1 MMTIDMI
8 LRFDMVTT
16 MEKVLNLHLSCL
28 HEYESLYNQ
37 FLTYFQIAKQFQ
49 NIFDDYSN
57 FIGVPLLW
65 ILVSEYYNPNNKYD
79 YDEHPKHQVRPNM
92 PGSSACSWRSQSTS
106 FSSKQ
111 VGVNNV
117 MIMILMIILII
128 IGMVMLVMIEGNDD
142 DGNVDD
148 N

>member
-1 MMTIDMI
+1 MKTIDMI

-65 ILVSEYYNPNNKYD
+65 ILVSDMN
-79 YDEHPKHQVRPNM
+79 
-92 PGSSACSWRSQSTS
+92 
-106 FSSKQ
+106 
-111 VGVNNV
+111 
-117 MIMILMIILII
+117 II
-128 IGMVMLVMIEGNDD
+128 IQIINMIKMNITIYHINIFNIRMINTTMVLIENALPRPKVKSPLFSAG
-142 DGNVDD
+142 
-148 N
+148 